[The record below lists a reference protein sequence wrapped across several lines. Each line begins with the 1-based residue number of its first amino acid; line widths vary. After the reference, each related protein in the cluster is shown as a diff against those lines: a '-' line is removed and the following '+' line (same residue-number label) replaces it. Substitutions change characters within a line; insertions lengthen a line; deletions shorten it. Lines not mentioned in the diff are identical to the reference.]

1 MPFETSGYELASW
14 QEEAVARWQEGAGR
28 PNTGTLEIFTG
39 GGKTLMALECAAR
52 ASEIAADLQVAIVVP
67 TVALAEQWVDAV
79 ERHLAWKSAGSVR
92 SEQIAMPGLGDHG
105 PVRSEQLGIPGID
118 DSEAPTERPRLV
130 GVMGGGQKDSFE
142 DCRVLVCVL
151 NTAAKRLPSM
161 VTVPAST
168 MIVVDECHRAG
179 AKFFSKVLDAP
190 ATFRLGLSATP
201 EREEVDEDGEPISFD
216 EQLVGRKLGEV
227 VYRFTLRDAR
237 SIGWLPDYV
246 LNHQAV
252 RLHEEERQKYE
263 SLTRQIDEAADQLRD
278 LGGDTL
284 RARQLSGRDGELG
297 EAATAYVGLT
307 SRRKDLLYRARER
320 GRVASALIQ
329 RELEG
334 GANRIL
340 CFHERVDE
348 ASDLYRAI
356 SDALPELEVRLEH
369 SRLPKKDRAA
379 ALDDFRSG
387 AAQVLV
393 SVKSLVEGIDVPE
406 ADVGISV
413 ASSSSVRQR
422 VQSLGRVLRRSFDP
436 DSPKKSATMHLLYVH
451 DSVDDLIYGK
461 EDWEDL
467 TGEGS
472 NSYWLW
478 PLEPEELPERR
489 DGPPRSPLPTEE
501 QEWDRLGG
509 EVPSEPRRW
518 QGVVAGQEYS
528 VDTMGSVRNMN
539 GTTMAN
545 PQGVAEAVESV
556 RGREGGRFRVTPIH
570 RLVLVGD
577 HRDDDF
583 AWYVAGALSEPFRS
597 IESDASESTDGPVD
611 PADLNP
617 GDELPGAPDKS
628 GGTFQIKQTRGGVI
642 ARKVKGGVD
651 MALLSDSGTPD
662 LEANAERVLEA
673 WRKVMDRGTTFNVDG
688 NDIAWYA
695 EGGSRRYL
703 AHVPGGFAWPD

>member
-1 MPFETSGYELASW
+1 MPFETSGYELAPW
-14 QEEAVARWQEGAGR
+14 QERAVEAWQSGAGR

-39 GGKTLMALECAAR
+39 GGKTLMALECVSR
-52 ASEIAADLQVAIVVP
+52 VSQSVSDLQVAVVVP
-67 TVALAEQWVDAV
+67 TVALAEQWVDAI
-79 ERHLAWKSAGSVR
+79 ERHLEWVDRVPDGGASGS
-92 SEQIAMPGLGDHG
+92 SDQPTIPGLA
-105 PVRSEQLGIPGID
+105 D
-118 DSEAPTERPRLV
+118 DPKPAERRRLV
-130 GVMGGGQKDSFE
+130 GVMGGGGKASLGDV
-142 DCRVLVCVL
+142 RVLVCVL

-161 VTVPAST
+161 VSDRAST

-179 AKFFSKVLDAP
+179 AKFFSRVLDTP
-190 ATFRLGLSATP
+190 ADFRLGLSATP
-201 EREEVDEDGEPISFD
+201 EREEVDEDGEPITFD
-216 EQLVGRKLGEV
+216 EQLVGQKLGEV
-227 VYRFTLRDAR
+227 VHRFTLRDAR

-263 SLTRQIDEAADQLRD
+263 SLTRQIDEAADQLRE

-284 RARQLSGRDGELG
+284 RARQLSGREGQLG
-297 EAATAYVGLT
+297 EAAIAYVGLT

-320 GRVASALIQ
+320 GRVAAALV
-329 RELEG
+329 RTELER

-348 ASDLYRAI
+348 AAELHRVI
-356 SDALPELEVRLEH
+356 VEALPDVEIRLEH
-369 SRLPKKDRAA
+369 SRLPKKERTAS
-379 ALDDFRSG
+379 LEDFRSG

-422 VQSLGRVLRRSFDP
+422 VQSLGRVLRRSFGDEA
-436 DSPKKSATMHLLYVH
+436 DKKSARMHLLYVH
-451 DSVDDLIYGK
+451 DTVDDLIYGK

-472 NSYWLW
+472 NNYWLW
-478 PLEPEELPERR
+478 PLDPADPPERLE
-489 DGPPRSPLPTEE
+489 GPPRSPLPTEE
-501 QEWDRLGG
+501 QEWERLGG
-509 EVPSEPRRW
+509 RVPSSPERW
-518 QGVVAGQEYS
+518 LGVVTGHEYS
-528 VDTMGSVRNMN
+528 VDTMGNVHNMG
-539 GTTMAN
+539 GTAMSN
-545 PQGVAEAVESV
+545 PQGAPDAVEAV
-556 RGREGGRFRVTPIH
+556 RGRKGGRFRVTPMH
-570 RLVLVGD
+570 RLLLVGD

-583 AWYVAGALSEPFRS
+583 SWYVAGALSEPFRS
-597 IESDASESTDGPVD
+597 IESEVAESAEEAVDA
-611 PADLNP
+611 ADLHP
-617 GDELPGAPDKS
+617 GDEIPGAPDKS

-651 MALLSDSGTPD
+651 MALTSDSGTPE
-662 LEANAERVLEA
+662 LEDNARRVLDA
-673 WRKVMDRGTTFNVDG
+673 WRSLMDRGTSFNVDG

-695 EGGSRRYL
+695 EAGSRRYL